1 MTTRQ
6 RGGIIFRLL
15 ALMALCFFAGIIYLA
30 RHPLLQ
36 LAARF
41 WIVQDRVTPADAII
55 VIGDDNF
62 SAVRAAE
69 AAALFKAGWAPVVV
83 ASGRML
89 RPYASLADLMAKDLE
104 SRGVPSSAVVRFSHR
119 ATDTREEAEALRVL
133 VVQKGWRRI
142 LLVTSNYHTRRA
154 RYIFRKI
161 LPSNVSLAID
171 GAADP
176 QFNPSNWWESRQA
189 RKAFFLETVGYLEA
203 MWELRNQPP
212 GASSAGLGVFQFT
225 FEGILTGWSR
235 STANPRRFSVYMGR
249 IL

>member
-1 MTTRQ
+1 MTTSQ
-6 RGGIIFRLL
+6 RGGIVFRLL
-15 ALMALCFFAGIIYLA
+15 ALMALCLLAGIIYLA
-30 RHPLLQ
+30 RNPLLQ
-36 LAARF
+36 LAASF

-62 SAVRAAE
+62 SADRATE
-69 AAALFKAGWAPVVV
+69 AAALFKAGWAPLVV

-89 RPYASLADLMAKDLE
+89 RPYASLADLMAKDVE
-104 SRGVPSSAVVRFSHR
+104 SRGVPTSAVVLFSHR

-133 VVQKGWRRI
+133 VAQKGYRRI

-161 LPSNVSLAID
+161 LPENVSLAVV
-171 GAADP
+171 GAADS

-203 MWELRNQPP
+203 IWELRNHPA
-212 GASSAGLGVFQFT
+212 GASLATLGSFRPFGGYSDRQVT
-225 FEGILTGWSR
+225 SSGESPAL
-235 STANPRRFSVYMGR
+235 FS
-249 IL
+249 LHP

>member
-1 MTTRQ
+1 MTAGQ

-15 ALMALCFFAGIIYLA
+15 ALMALCLFAGIIYLA

-62 SAVRAAE
+62 SAVRAEE
-69 AAALFKAGWAPVVV
+69 AAALFKAGWAPLVV

-104 SRGVPSSAVVRFSHR
+104 SGGVPSSAVVLFSHR

-161 LPSNVSLAID
+161 LPSNISLAVA

-189 RKAFFLETVGYLEA
+189 RKAFFLETMGYLEA
-203 MWELRNQPP
+203 IWELRNQPA
-212 GASSAGLGVFQFT
+212 GASPASLAPF
-225 FEGILTGWSR
+225 
-235 STANPRRFSVYMGR
+235 NPFRAHIDRLVTLCGESPALFSLHR
-249 IL
+249 